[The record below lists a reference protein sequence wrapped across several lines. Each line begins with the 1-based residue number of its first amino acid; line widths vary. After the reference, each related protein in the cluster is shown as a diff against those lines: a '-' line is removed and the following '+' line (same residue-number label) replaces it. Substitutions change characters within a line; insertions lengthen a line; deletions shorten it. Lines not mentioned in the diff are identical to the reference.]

1 MAPAPA
7 GQIRVVMQSMS
18 NYVCCRTLTAKA
30 TFTASA
36 IFTRKIGNVTAGS
49 ARLPGMEDF
58 DAHY

>member
-1 MAPAPA
+1 
-7 GQIRVVMQSMS
+7 MQSMS